1 MKITK
6 LKLTNF
12 RNYPKLEL
20 DFSKSKNIIIGNN
33 GSGKTNIIESIFYL
47 SLTKSFR
54 TNTDTALIKDD
65 SDYAV
70 IEAKIKDKITNT
82 YRIVINKENKKITI
96 DGTQISKIGD
106 YISKINTILFSTED
120 MKLVKDNPSIHR
132 KLINMELSSFDNE
145 YLKLLSLYN
154 RVLKQRNTYLKS
166 MMTNSMIPKS
176 YLDILTN
183 KLIDLNIQISQK
195 RAKFIEQINTYLP
208 YYFEKITGKTLLKLK
223 YISNIKNLETSELQN
238 LYAKSFQKDLNYGK
252 TNHGIHLDDYVFEF
266 NNKNIKDY
274 LSEGET
280 KNAIIAMKLSEIEY
294 CKVNLKKEPI
304 LLLDDLF
311 SELDKTKINNIL
323 QYLDKDI
330 QIFITTTDIHKVSRS
345 ILNNCNVYKIS
356 KGKIKVTK
364 YEWKYL

>member
-65 SDYAV
+65 CDYAV
-70 IEAKIKDKITNT
+70 IEAKIKDRITNT
-82 YRIVINKENKKITI
+82 YKIVINKENKRITI

-120 MKLVKDNPSIHR
+120 MKLVKDNPGIHR

-195 RAKFIEQINTYLP
+195 RAKFIEQINTY
-208 YYFEKITGKTLLKLK
+208 FET
-223 YISNIKNLETSELQN
+223 
-238 LYAKSFQKDLNYGK
+238 
-252 TNHGIHLDDYVFEF
+252 
-266 NNKNIKDY
+266 
-274 LSEGET
+274 
-280 KNAIIAMKLSEIEY
+280 
-294 CKVNLKKEPI
+294 I
-304 LLLDDLF
+304 L
-311 SELDKTKINNIL
+311 
-323 QYLDKDI
+323 
-330 QIFITTTDIHKVSRS
+330 
-345 ILNNCNVYKIS
+345 
-356 KGKIKVTK
+356 
-364 YEWKYL
+364 